1 MRTAMTGQRPDGWTP
16 AGRDSIL
23 PCWPL
28 RRYAESMTVRGRI
41 AIALLLIVGLIL
53 GPMTGMAG
61 TAQATDATPTTA
73 ETFHAD
79 AQHSAPGDPCP
90 SDHHD
95 TESPCFLGSGSC
107 GGCVGATGTAPVT
120 AVPADVVNA
129 RASGQLAAAH
139 NFRDPKPPRTRL
151 G

>member
-1 MRTAMTGQRPDGWTP
+1 
-16 AGRDSIL
+16 
-23 PCWPL
+23 
-28 RRYAESMTVRGRI
+28 MTVRGRI